1 MNLSKFKQ
9 NKTTKKLPILCAF
22 RGKKKKGNKEK
33 KIDGLASVDFH
44 FGGVILK
51 FIFVIFKFIA
61 TKAIFI
67 GLKIPK
73 SYKLEV

>member
-1 MNLSKFKQ
+1 MLSEE
-9 NKTTKKLPILCAF
+9 
-22 RGKKKKGNKEK
+22 KKKGNKEK